1 MKKKRLV
8 LVLVLAVA
16 IVTAL
21 IVAIIF
27 TNHNSVQTGNPS
39 RRDESGQNLSDDD
52 LSAVDGSDA
61 FADPSN
67 SPIYSSEG
75 KSSPL
80 LEGSLIGEAN
90 NPISENVETV
100 RRIVIP
106 EAVTILDGDNV
117 GFYANEDFKDVI
129 PSDVSSFSDTDL
141 PAQYDSR
148 NYEGK
153 CYVTEVEDQGY
164 TYLCWSYAA
173 IGAIES
179 DILKH
184 YSDISYK
191 DLDLSEKHL
200 AYYNVHKAEDTV
212 NNGIKDDYRELVNAD
227 NVEGAWIFDY
237 DTNYVAVGGVNN
249 FCISLLTAWK
259 GPVSEAD
266 NDAFQAIYG
275 SEYLFKNNTSHPSN
289 AYNSEYH
296 IQNVIEVC
304 ASEENISLVKQMVME
319 HGAASIGV
327 NADSKFWSQNK
338 GSLYSY
344 FNGEIPP
351 TANHEVLIVGWDDDY
366 SVSNFSHRPKADG
379 AWICKNSWGEV
390 SGKDGYFY
398 LSYYD
403 ETAAISNA
411 AAYSAVRPGAKGW
424 YDNNYQVA
432 GFITNV
438 TSTLDDAENY
448 VVTYS
453 SSKNP
458 YGVIY
463 EAKGNENLEAFGLM
477 AIDSYQQYQV
487 EIYLNPVM
495 DDDKLSFEDLGEPF
509 VSQKFS
515 AIGGGYHTFELM
527 RSISLEAGDK
537 FFILIKPETS
547 GRLVMEAA
555 GDMVSQPNYDE
566 WNNLTGNFH
575 NYYTASGQ
583 SYYISD
589 DGNAMEAQSDKDF
602 FIKAYTTNG

>member
-1 MKKKRLV
+1 MKKKKIV
-8 LVLVLAVA
+8 PVLVLAGA
-16 IVTAL
+16 IVLAL
-21 IVAIIF
+21 VAAIIF
-27 TNHNSVQTGNPS
+27 TNHNSLQTGNAS
-39 RRDESGQNLSDDD
+39 RRDESGQNLNDED
-52 LSAVDGSDA
+52 LSAVDGSNN
-61 FADPSN
+61 FADPSD

-75 KSSPL
+75 KSSHVL
-80 LEGSLIGEAN
+80 DDSVIGDAN

-100 RRIVIP
+100 RRVLIP
-106 EAVTILDGDNV
+106 EAVTINDGDNV

-129 PSDVSSFSDTDL
+129 PSDVSSFSVTEL
-141 PAQYDSR
+141 PAKYDSR
-148 NYEGK
+148 NVDGN

-191 DLDLSEKHL
+191 ELDLSEKHL
-200 AYYNVHKAEDTV
+200 AYYNVHKPEDTV
-212 NNGIKDDYRELVNAD
+212 DNGIKEDYRELVNAD
-227 NVEGAWIFDY
+227 NEDNAWIFDY
-237 DTNYVAVGGVNN
+237 DTNYVAVGGVND

-275 SEYLFKNNTSHPSN
+275 SEYLFTNNTSVPSN

-296 IQNVIEVC
+296 IQDVIEIC
-304 ASEENISLVKQMVME
+304 ASEENIGLVKQMVME

-327 NADSKFWSQNK
+327 NADSKFWSKNK
-338 GSLYSY
+338 ASLYSY
-344 FNGEIPP
+344 FDGKTPP

-366 SVSNFSHRPKADG
+366 SASNFSHRPKADG
-379 AWICKNSWGEV
+379 AWLCKNSWGEV
-390 SGKDGYFY
+390 SGKNGYFY

-403 ETAAISNA
+403 ETVGISNA
-411 AAYSAVRPGAKGW
+411 AAYTAIKPGAKGW

-432 GFITNV
+432 GFLTNV

-448 VVTYS
+448 VVIYS
-453 SSKNP
+453 SSQNP

-463 EAKGNENLEAFGLM
+463 EAKSNEKLKAIGLM
-477 AIDSYQQYQV
+477 AIDSYQQYEV
-487 EIYLNPVM
+487 EVYLNPVM
-495 DDDKLSFEDLGEPF
+495 DDDKLSFSDLGEPYY
-509 VSQKFS
+509 SQKVS
-515 AIGGGYHTFELM
+515 AIGGGYHTFELS

-537 FFILIKPETS
+537 FFVLIKPATS
-547 GRLVMEAA
+547 GRLVMEEAT
-555 GDMVSQPNYDE
+555 DMVSQPNYDE
-566 WNNLTGNFH
+566 WNHLTGNFH
-575 NYYTASGQ
+575 NSYNASGQ

-589 DGNAMEAQSDKDF
+589 DGKSMEAQSDKDF